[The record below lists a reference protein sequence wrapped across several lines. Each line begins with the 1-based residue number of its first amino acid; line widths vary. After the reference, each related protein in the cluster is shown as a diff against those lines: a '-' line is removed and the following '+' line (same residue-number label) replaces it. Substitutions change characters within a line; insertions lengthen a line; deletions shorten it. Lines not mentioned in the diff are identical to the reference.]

1 MKDEESLTFII
12 LPSSFILCM
21 SDVSNLLITL
31 RPKLIARATKQLA
44 RAAALRSNV
53 SERISNFYELLQS
66 AVDTG
71 SPEWLNPCLDEWVS
85 SRSGSALKEPQTFL
99 PVLRALKLAIWEV
112 LRESCP
118 AEEAL
123 EGMSELEP
131 IFDQA
136 SVYLMGIEA
145 KATLEQTATAL
156 RDVQNNFNQLNKS
169 KAGFISVAAHELK
182 TPLTLIEGYASIFVE
197 GLSSSQRDEANYLL
211 VGIEKGIQRLKE
223 IIENMLDISLI
234 DNNLLKIS
242 CQPARLSQLVEQACH
257 KVKPAADQRRIELVI
272 ENLEDASL
280 FIYLDPVRIY
290 QALVNLLQNGI
301 KFTPDGGKVS
311 LRARAMAGFIEVTVA
326 DTGIGVATENQERIF
341 HTFGSLG
348 DVAFHSTS
356 KTKFKGGGLGL
367 GLPISRG
374 IVEAHGGTLWVE
386 SAGHD
391 EKKYPG
397 SIFHLMLPIRR
408 EPPVADGEWQLAD
421 SILRDE

>member
-1 MKDEESLTFII
+1 
-12 LPSSFILCM
+12 
-21 SDVSNLLITL
+21 
-31 RPKLIARATKQLA
+31 
-44 RAAALRSNV
+44 
-53 SERISNFYELLQS
+53 
-66 AVDTG
+66 
-71 SPEWLNPCLDEWVS
+71 
-85 SRSGSALKEPQTFL
+85 
-99 PVLRALKLAIWEV
+99 
-112 LRESCP
+112 
-118 AEEAL
+118 
-123 EGMSELEP
+123 
-131 IFDQA
+131 
-136 SVYLMGIEA
+136 
-145 KATLEQTATAL
+145 
-156 RDVQNNFNQLNKS
+156 
-169 KAGFISVAAHELK
+169 VAAHELK

-326 DTGIGVATENQERIF
+326 DTGIGVATENQEHIF

-391 EKKYPG
+391 EKKCPG

>member
-1 MKDEESLTFII
+1 
-12 LPSSFILCM
+12 M
-21 SDVSNLLITL
+21 SDTSNLLLTL
-31 RPKLIARATKQLA
+31 RPKLVAHATKQLA
-44 RAAALRSNV
+44 RAAAVRSNAT
-53 SERISNFYELLQS
+53 ERIANFYELLQS

-71 SPEWLNPCLDEWVS
+71 TPEWLNPCLDEWVG
-85 SRSGSALKEPQTFL
+85 SRSGSTLKEPQTFL
-99 PVLRALKLAIWEV
+99 PVLRALKIATWDV
-112 LRESCP
+112 LRESCS

-123 EGMSELEP
+123 DSIGELEP

-136 SVYLMGIEA
+136 GLYLTGIEA

-156 RDVQNNFNQLNKS
+156 REVQNNFNQLNKS

-197 GLSSSQRDEANYLL
+197 GLSLSQRDDANYLL
-211 VGIEKGIQRLKE
+211 IGIEKGIQRLKE

-234 DNNLLKIS
+234 DNNLLRIS
-242 CQPARLSQLVEQACH
+242 YQPARLSQLVEQAYS
-257 KVKPAADQRRIELVI
+257 KVKPAADQRRIQFQI
-272 ENLEDASL
+272 DNIEDATL
-280 FIYLDPVRIY
+280 FTYLDPLRIF
-290 QALVNLLQNGI
+290 QVLVNLLQNGI
-301 KFTPDGGKVS
+301 KFTPDGGKVT
-311 LRARAMAGFIEVTVA
+311 LRARAMARFIEVTVA

-374 IVEAHGGTLWVE
+374 IIEAHGGTLWVE

-391 EKKYPG
+391 EQKYPG
-397 SIFHLMLPIRR
+397 SIFHLMLPIRQ
-408 EPPVADGEWQLAD
+408 EPPEESKWQMADGIINEQ
-421 SILRDE
+421 

>member
-1 MKDEESLTFII
+1 
-12 LPSSFILCM
+12 M
-21 SDVSNLLITL
+21 SDTSTLLLTL
-31 RPKLIARATKQLA
+31 RPKLVAHATKQLA
-44 RAAALRSNV
+44 RAAAVRSNAV
-53 SERISNFYELLQS
+53 GSIANFYELLQS
-66 AVDTG
+66 AVDSGT
-71 SPEWLNPCLDEWVS
+71 PEWLNPCLDEWVG
-85 SRSGSALKEPQTFL
+85 SRSGSTLKEPQTFL
-99 PVLRALKLAIWEV
+99 PVLRALKIATWDV
-112 LRESCP
+112 LRESCS
-118 AEEAL
+118 AAEAL
-123 EGMSELEP
+123 EGIGELEP

-136 SVYLMGIEA
+136 GLYLMGIEA

-197 GLSSSQRDEANYLL
+197 GLPPEQKEEANYLL
-211 VGIEKGIQRLKE
+211 AGIEKGIQRLKE

-242 CQPARLSQLVEQACH
+242 YQPARLSQLVEQAYT
-257 KVKPAADQRRIELVI
+257 KVKPAADQRHIELVI
-272 ENLEDASL
+272 ENIEDASL
-280 FIYLDPVRIY
+280 FIYLDPVRVF
-290 QALVNLLQNGI
+290 QVLVNLLQNGI
-301 KFTPDGGKVS
+301 KFTTDGGKVT

-391 EKKYPG
+391 EQKYPG
-397 SIFHLMLPIRR
+397 SIFHLMLPIRQ
-408 EPPVADGEWQLAD
+408 EPPAADGE
-421 SILRDE
+421 